1 MNGFRH
7 WSSKV
12 PSSDERYRTRQY
24 VPPDGSTQY
33 NQWNRLF
40 FAKKE
45 KRKKKTTESDEAS
58 KSNCS

>member
-24 VPPDGSTQY
+24 VPPDGST
-33 NQWNRLF
+33 
-40 FAKKE
+40 
-45 KRKKKTTESDEAS
+45 
-58 KSNCS
+58 

>member
-1 MNGFRH
+1 MNGFGH

-33 NQWNRLF
+33 YQWNKVFLL
-40 FAKKE
+40 KKE
-45 KRKKKTTESDEAS
+45 KQTKKPTESDEAS
-58 KSNCS
+58 NCS